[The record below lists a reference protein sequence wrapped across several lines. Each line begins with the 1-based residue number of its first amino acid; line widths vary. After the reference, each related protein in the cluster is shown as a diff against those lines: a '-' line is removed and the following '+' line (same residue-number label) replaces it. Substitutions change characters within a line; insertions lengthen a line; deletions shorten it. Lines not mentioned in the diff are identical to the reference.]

1 MRRALQRSQFCIIK
15 AGLILRFL
23 TVLSSVLFLYHP
35 PIYANAPQRFFLLES
50 FPWAFYENEQVRGAS
65 IDWLD
70 ELAKK
75 HHLSI
80 TPVVATYA
88 RGVDMLKRGE
98 IDFLAA
104 PNSAR
109 YRELSTPVFPVLTVP
124 MVLVARPGLSVTAT
138 ENLMALKSLGL
149 VGGLT
154 FDEIAM
160 DPLPL
165 PPTEDVQPASGLRR
179 MSTGRLDAMIISSFG
194 LHAEAARQDIPIH
207 RWPQRTIG
215 TITLSLFTSAK
226 AAENPQTLAVI
237 QAVKEARDRRSYL
250 PFVARYLAP
259 Q

>member
-1 MRRALQRSQFCIIK
+1 MRRARLTIQFCSVK
-15 AGLILRFL
+15 AGLVFRFL
-23 TVLSSVLFLYHP
+23 PVLSLVLFSYQSP
-35 PIYANAPQRFFLLES
+35 VYANAAQRFFMLES
-50 FPWAFYENEQVRGAS
+50 FPWAFYENEQIRGAS

-70 ELAKK
+70 DLAKK
-75 HHLSI
+75 HHLLI
-80 TPVVATYA
+80 TPVVTTYA

-98 IDFLAA
+98 IDFMAA

-109 YRELSTPVFPVLTVP
+109 YRELSTPVFPILSVP
-124 MVLVARPGLSVTAT
+124 MVLVARPGINLAAT
-138 ENLMALKSLGL
+138 ETLMALKSLGL
-149 VGGLT
+149 VGGLS
-154 FDEIAM
+154 FDEITM

-194 LHAEAARQDIPIH
+194 LQAEAARQDIPIH

-226 AAENPQTLAVI
+226 AADNPQTSAVL